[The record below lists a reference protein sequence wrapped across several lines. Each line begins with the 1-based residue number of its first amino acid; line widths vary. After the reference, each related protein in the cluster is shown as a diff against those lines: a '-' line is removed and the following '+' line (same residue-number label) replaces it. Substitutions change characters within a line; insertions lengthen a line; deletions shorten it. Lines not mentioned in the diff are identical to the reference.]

1 MSPRVAVGKQFLY
14 AVFSGK
20 ERPLKRSSMKAACS
34 SSSIVNDI
42 RYAAIPMRK
51 KIRAF
56 VKKHERRGII
66 DRIITLRAVIF
77 DREIFSIPIL
87 QI

>member
-1 MSPRVAVGKQFLY
+1 MGQKVHPFGFRLGYNKNWQSRW
-14 AVFSGK
+14 FSKK
-20 ERPLKRSSMKAACS
+20 EYPAFVYEDS
-34 SSSIVNDI
+34 
-42 RYAAIPMRK
+42 